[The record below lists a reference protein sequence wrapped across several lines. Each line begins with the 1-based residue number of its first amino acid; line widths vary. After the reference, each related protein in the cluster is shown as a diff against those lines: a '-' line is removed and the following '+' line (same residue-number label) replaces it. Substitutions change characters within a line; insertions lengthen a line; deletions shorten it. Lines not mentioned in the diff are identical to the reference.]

1 MWEQMI
7 RKGPS
12 LGNWVLT
19 GLWDLSVLRRGF
31 RPLLF
36 LQERHGPYS
45 HGDVLASV
53 LSRPPQ
59 YVASACYSSITSQP
73 HAPVNAAL
81 ARRWSVSS
89 AHTLFCGDTFSH
101 PVPVAAP

>member
-19 GLWDLSVLRRGF
+19 GRWDLSVLRRGF

-36 LQERHGPYS
+36 LQERHSPYS

-53 LSRPPQ
+53 LSRPPPIRGIH
-59 YVASACYSSITSQP
+59 V
-73 HAPVNAAL
+73 L
-81 ARRWSVSS
+81 
-89 AHTLFCGDTFSH
+89 
-101 PVPVAAP
+101 